1 MSHHTVDVI
10 GIGFASNGILDFDG
24 GLVDLGVV
32 NAMWTIALPCWN
44 TMICIEVTARCWQG
58 VSKNW
63 DFFEISFQSLI

>member
-24 GLVDLGVV
+24 GLVDLGIV

-44 TMICIEVTARCWQG
+44 TMIRIEVTT
-58 VSKNW
+58 
-63 DFFEISFQSLI
+63 